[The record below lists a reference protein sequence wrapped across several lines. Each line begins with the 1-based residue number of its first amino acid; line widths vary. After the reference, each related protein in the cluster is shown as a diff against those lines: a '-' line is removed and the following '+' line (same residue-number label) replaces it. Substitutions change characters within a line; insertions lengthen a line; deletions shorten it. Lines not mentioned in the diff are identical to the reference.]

1 LSASSGVPS
10 PSPSGSGSPV
20 VLVLPVSVPVL
31 VLVPVPVLVL
41 VLVSASPVVLVSLP
55 PLESL
60 VEPPVTGL
68 VPDAESS
75 PVVPA
80 LVLELPG
87 EVTVSDAALLVGV
100 LSPLVTAAEVS
111 AAPVVSSP
119 DGSAEEQ
126 AVRAVTPRTVN
137 KEWRMINLLR
147 RQ

>member
-1 LSASSGVPS
+1 
-10 PSPSGSGSPV
+10 